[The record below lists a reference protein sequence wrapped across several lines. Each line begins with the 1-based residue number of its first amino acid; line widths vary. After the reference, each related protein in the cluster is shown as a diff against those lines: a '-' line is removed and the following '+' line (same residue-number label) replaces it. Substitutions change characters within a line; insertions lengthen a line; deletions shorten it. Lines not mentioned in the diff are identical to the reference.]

1 MSLLNSSIPIIF
13 NQLYLNGAYSASHS
27 SESISIL
34 NPKDNTLVADGIP
47 IADDVDVDNAVRFAE
62 AAFNGPWSKF
72 SATERSACFH
82 RLINLLE
89 EKLPGILRLDSL
101 TTGNPVSLIPTRE
114 SNYIRDCLLYYAGW
128 TDKQRGDY
136 FPDDDGFVKLV
147 RHEPIGVCV
156 AINPYNS
163 PVASLFI
170 KAAPCLATG
179 NVLIVK
185 PSEKSPLGSLA
196 VAALF
201 EQAGFPPGVVQV
213 LTGDGSTGARLA
225 SHMRI
230 SFTGSVATGKKI
242 QVAAAQSNLKRVTLE
257 LGGKSPAVIFEDAN
271 LENAVTWTINGILA
285 RTGQVCVAASRVYV
299 QRSIASKFIDLYCA
313 RMKDAVKDIGDPQ
326 EVETK
331 FGPLA
336 DAAAFK
342 KVQAMIARA
351 KNECELAVGGNR
363 IGDQGCFLE
372 PTVFLNPKPDAEI
385 YKNEV
390 FGPVSV
396 IKTFD
401 TEAEV
406 IELAN
411 DTEYGLMAGVFTRDI
426 NRAMR
431 VSSKIESGVVGVNCV
446 SVMNIQVPFGGKKAS
461 GIGREFGEYALRAFT
476 EPKTIL
482 INMNS

>member
-1 MSLLNSSIPIIF
+1 MSLLNSSIPVTF
-13 NQLYLNGAYSASHS
+13 NQLYLNGGYSAPHS
-27 SESISIL
+27 SESFSVL
-34 NPKDNTLVADGIP
+34 NPKNNTLVADRIP
-47 IADDVDVDNAVRFAE
+47 VADDTDVDNAVKFAE
-62 AAFNGPWSKF
+62 AAFAGPWSKF
-72 SATERSACFH
+72 SATERAACFH
-82 RLINLLE
+82 RLVDLLE
-89 EKLPGILRLDSL
+89 ERLPHILRLDSL

-114 SNYIRDCLLYYAGW
+114 RNYIRNCLLYYAGW

-136 FPDDDGFVKLV
+136 FPDDDGFIKLV

-163 PVASLFI
+163 PVASFFI

-201 EQAGFPPGVVQV
+201 EEAGFPRGVVQV

-257 LGGKSPAVIFEDAN
+257 LGGKSPAVIFEDAD
-271 LENAVTWTINGILA
+271 LENAVTWTVNGILA

-299 QRSIASKFIDLYCA
+299 HRSIAPKFIELYCT
-313 RMKDAVKDIGDPQ
+313 RMKDAVNDIGDPQ
-326 EVETK
+326 ELETK

-336 DAAAFK
+336 DTAAFEN
-342 KVQAMIARA
+342 VQSMITRA
-351 KNECELAVGGNR
+351 KKESEQVIGGDR
-363 IGDQGCFLE
+363 IGEEGCFLE
-372 PTVFLNPKPDAEI
+372 PAVVLNPNPDAEI

-396 IKTFD
+396 VKTFD
-401 TEAEV
+401 TEDEV
-406 IELAN
+406 IALAN

-431 VSSKIESGVVGVNCV
+431 VSAKIDSGVVGVNCV
-446 SVMNIQVPFGGKKAS
+446 SLMNIQAPFGGKKAS

-482 INMNS
+482 IK